1 MKVKDRCA
9 HPSLRHTGLALQKW
23 VFIVLQTPMDW
34 EKHQDSKTEL
44 LLWGVE
50 TPVTPA
56 HPRLADPVAL

>member
-9 HPSLRHTGLALQKW
+9 HPSLRHPRLALWKW

-34 EKHQDSKTEL
+34 EKHQDSKAEL
-44 LLWGVE
+44 PLWGVE

-56 HPRLADPVAL
+56 HPRPVAPAAL